1 MILLC
6 ALSTFSFMAP
16 AADKKLHEIQIYIGL
31 FLFLLLGIALSNF
44 VLAKI
49 PVTRQIIDQLLG
61 ANFISDHRINMKA
74 AQLAKVAAGVASG
87 VVMTSIDTHIN
98 DVNNINTVGRLAE
111 TLNNTGQSIT
121 TQQTDQIMSRPSAL
135 QQVVNKGVNVVEKL
149 VNTAVKG
156 NDEAGK

>member
-16 AADKKLHEIQIYIGL
+16 AVDKKLHEIQIYIGL

-49 PVTRQIIDQLLG
+49 PVTRHIIDQLLG
-61 ANFISDHRINMKA
+61 SNFISNHRINMKA
-74 AQLAKVAAGVASG
+74 AQLAKVATGVAAG
-87 VVMTSIDTHIN
+87 VVMTNIDTHIN
-98 DVNNINTVGRLAE
+98 DVNNINTVGQLAE

-135 QQVVNKGVNVVEKL
+135 QQVVKQGITVVEK
-149 VNTAVKG
+149 VVSKAFKDNNG
-156 NDEAGK
+156 SEN